1 MGRRNQ
7 DRKRAAKG
15 VNVLSE
21 YHVRR
26 LHLAYMADIADRKA
40 AMTFYHFPR
49 AHRRWKALATACNA
63 ALLEMPRWPLV

>member
-7 DRKRAAKG
+7 DRKCLEEDAAM
-15 VNVLSE
+15 LSE

-26 LHLAYMADIADRKA
+26 LHLTYMADIADRKA

-63 ALLEMPRWPLV
+63 ALLEMPRWPLA